1 MPVEI
6 ATTLASLD
14 QSYPLG
20 GDVLLQG
27 DDHIRLLKSVLKDQ
41 FPGALGDGLA
51 SPVLATEA
59 EFGYLVGVTSGIQ
72 GQFGALST
80 RVDGL
85 EAALS
90 APTGTRLAF
99 HQASPPVGWTQ
110 DTAIDD
116 SMLRIVSGVGGG
128 TGGTDSAIL
137 NDKVPSHSHTANV
150 TDPGHK
156 HLWEGVDRA
165 MTPYGGTEHTDSYN
179 GSEKTDSV
187 RMDNASTGI
196 SVSVVAN
203 AGASDWTPK
212 YHDFIVCSAD

>member
-1 MPVEI
+1 MPIEV
-6 ATTLASLD
+6 ATTFAGLD

-20 GDVLLQG
+20 GDALLQG

-59 EFGYLVGVTSGIQ
+59 EFGYLIGVTSGIQ

-90 APTGTRLAF
+90 APAGTRLAF

-110 DTAIDD
+110 DTTIDD

-128 TGGTDSAIL
+128 TGGTDSPIDL
-137 NDKVPSHSHTANV
+137 SHTHTTSDHTLTVNQMPSHSHTISPGV
-150 TDPGHK
+150 TS
-156 HLWEGVDRA
+156 A
-165 MTPYGGTEHTDSYN
+165 GGATTDSFN
-179 GSEKTDSV
+179 GSEGYNLVT
-187 RMDNASTGI
+187 ATQTTGGGSSHNHGDTGSQSI
-196 SVSVVAN
+196 AV
-203 AGASDWTPK
+203 K